1 MINLRQVEIEF
12 RDETHQRFFWEKI
25 RQVNPKRLDWTT
37 VSAIYLLGLEAET
50 RVHFNKILNLETEI
64 IEPLSLTASWQTSGT
79 MKITRLAVNLYTGFS
94 RKVEKDD
101 SEEGYRFTEVDS
113 AYSVYE
119 IFGGTV
125 YDEYFYEAIKLR
137 FM

>member
-1 MINLRQVEIEF
+1 MINLSQIEIVF

-37 VSAIYLLGLEAET
+37 VSAIYLLGLEVET
-50 RVHFNKILNLETEI
+50 RVHFNKIINLETEI
-64 IEPLSLTASWQTSGT
+64 IEPLSLTASWQTAGT